1 MRLVR
6 NHILPLLL
14 GAWLLTACCSADKP
28 LRLATTEGETTFDL
42 FVRLQ
47 HEFPPTS
54 DSLTIVLDHSLAHE
68 GLHEHGARALLSYR
82 ENMPRIIDTLHH
94 RGYRVLLVPNR
105 PADNF
110 NEVDLADMEEVNQEM
125 QHWAHTERI
134 VSD

>member
-6 NHILPLLL
+6 NHILPLFL
-14 GAWLLTACCSADKP
+14 GAWLLTACSADKP

-47 HEFPPTS
+47 HEFPHTS
-54 DSLTIVLDHSLAHE
+54 DSLIVILDHSLAHE
-68 GLHEHGARALLSYR
+68 GLHEQGARALLSYR

-110 NEVDLADMEEVNQEM
+110 NEVDMADMEEVNQEM
-125 QHWAHTERI
+125 QHWAHTERR

>member
-1 MRLVR
+1 MRLVG
-6 NHILPLLL
+6 NHILPLFL
-14 GAWLLTACCSADKP
+14 GAWLLTACSTDNP

-54 DSLTIVLDHSLAHE
+54 DSLSVVLDHSLAHE
-68 GLHEHGARALLSYR
+68 GLHEQGARALLSYR

-94 RGYRVLLVPNR
+94 RGYRVLLVNR

>member
-14 GAWLLTACCSADKP
+14 GALLLTACSADTP

-47 HEFPPTS
+47 HEFPPTN
-54 DSLTIVLDHSLAHE
+54 DSLSVVLDHSLAHE
-68 GLHEHGARALLSYR
+68 GLHEQGARALLSYR

-110 NEVDLADMEEVNQEM
+110 NEVDMADMEEVNQEM
-125 QHWAHTERI
+125 LYWAHTERR

>member
-14 GAWLLTACCSADKP
+14 GAWLLTACSANTP